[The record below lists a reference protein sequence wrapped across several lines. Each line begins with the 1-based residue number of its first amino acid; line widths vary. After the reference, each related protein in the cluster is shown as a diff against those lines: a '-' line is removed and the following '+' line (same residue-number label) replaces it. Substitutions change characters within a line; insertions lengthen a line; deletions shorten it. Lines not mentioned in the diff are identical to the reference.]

1 MSLNINDTYKEMKDV
16 PVIMTVEELGK
27 LLRISRTS
35 AYEMV
40 RSGQIPSFKVGKQS
54 RIYRG
59 DVLALRKKMI
69 PTIDPRDKS
78 WKVNRHDA

>member
-16 PVIMTVEELGK
+16 PVMMTVEELGK
-27 LLRISRTS
+27 LLRISRNS

-59 DVLALRKKMI
+59 DVFGLRKRIM
-69 PTIDPRDKS
+69 PPVDPQDGIS
-78 WKVNRHDA
+78 EE